1 MAHQPPQN
9 GPSAL
14 DLDPMTFMLDINLF
28 IDPMLTV
35 QVTSSATAEI
45 ARDADGVDVSVDDV
59 HDVCLILSIV
69 YNILQ
74 YSCIR

>member
-1 MAHQPPQN
+1 VAHQPPQN
-9 GPSAL
+9 GPSDL